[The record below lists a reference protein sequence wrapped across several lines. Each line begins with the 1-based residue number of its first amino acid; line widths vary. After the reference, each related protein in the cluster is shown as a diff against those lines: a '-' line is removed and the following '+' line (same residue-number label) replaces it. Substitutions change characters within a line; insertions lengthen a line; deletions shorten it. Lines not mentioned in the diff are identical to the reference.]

1 MIDKIQIENAE
12 LKALLA
18 KVLPLFADQQDADG
32 NFISIMDV
40 AENLVEDG
48 VITAKEYEM
57 IDDWLSKMREDSRQT
72 KH

>member
-18 KVLPLFADQQDADG
+18 KELPLCADQQDADG